1 MFKKLLFIL
10 LPIFALIAVYYN
22 FTLTHSY
29 SIYEQN
35 SFKNIDSI
43 ILEEKFSLKSINFL
57 FLGIPG
63 PEYAAP
69 WLTDTIIVGSFNS
82 NNGKVSLVSIPRD
95 LIIKIPETENVTKIN
110 ALYSLGKT
118 FSPLEPIKFIKEK
131 ITEITGLP
139 IDYYVLIDVVGLEHF
154 IDSVGGVN
162 IIVSKDISDPRF
174 PGTNYSYEPF
184 YLTSGFHNLNGHEA
198 VRFARSR
205 NSLRGD
211 FDRIQRQRQ
220 LIQALKNQIFAKNLN
235 LQWLFKSYND
245 LNDRLISNLGLDDLP
260 ILFKAARLIS
270 NKNISDYSL
279 EIGPNELLKET
290 DIILGG
296 IKAYAIIPKKG
307 LGEYGEI
314 QDFFKAININQ
325 QNTNNN

>member
-1 MFKKLLFIL
+1 MLKKLLLIISLF
-10 LPIFALIAVYYN
+10 FALVAIYYSSA
-22 FTLTHSY
+22 LTYSY
-29 SIYEQN
+29 SIQEKNLLKSTN
-35 SFKNIDSI
+35 SIV
-43 ILEEKFSLKSINFL
+43 LEKEFSLKSINFL

-63 PEYAAP
+63 KEYAAP

-82 NNGKVSLVSIPRD
+82 NNGSVSLISIPRD
-95 LIIKIPETENVTKIN
+95 LIIKIPDSGNITKIN

-131 ITEITGLP
+131 ITEITGLE
-139 IDYYVLIDVVGLEHF
+139 IDYYVLIDVMGLERF

-162 IIVSKDISDPRF
+162 ITVSDDISDPRF

-184 YLTSGFHNLNGHEA
+184 YLSAGFHNLTGHEA

-235 LQWLFKSYND
+235 LQWLIKSYTD
-245 LNDRLISNLGLDDLP
+245 LNDRLISNLELNDLP

-270 NKNISDYSL
+270 NKNIFDYSL
-279 EIGPNELLKET
+279 EIAPNGLLKET

-296 IKAYAIIPKKG
+296 VKAYAIIPKKG
-307 LGEYGEI
+307 LEEYSEI
-314 QDFFKAININQ
+314 QNFFKEI
-325 QNTNNN
+325 NNNKQ

>member
-1 MFKKLLFIL
+1 MLKKLL
-10 LPIFALIAVYYN
+10 LIISLFLVLVAIYYSLA
-22 FTLTHSY
+22 FTYSY
-29 SIYEQN
+29 SIQEKN
-35 SFKNIDSI
+35 SLESINNIV
-43 ILEEKFSLKSINFL
+43 LEKEFSLKSINFL

-63 PEYAAP
+63 KEYAAP

-82 NNGKVSLVSIPRD
+82 NNGSVSLISIPRD
-95 LIIKIPETENVTKIN
+95 LIIKIPDSGNITKIN

-131 ITEITGLP
+131 ITEITGLK
-139 IDYYVLIDVVGLEHF
+139 IDYYILIDVIGLERF

-162 IIVSKDISDPRF
+162 ITVSDDISDPRF
-174 PGTNYSYEPF
+174 PGANYSYEPF
-184 YLTSGFHNLNGHEA
+184 YLSAGFHNLNGHEA

-235 LQWLFKSYND
+235 LQWLIKSYKD
-245 LNDRLISNLGLDDLP
+245 LNDRLISNLELDDLP

-279 EIGPNELLKET
+279 EISPNGLLKET

-296 IKAYAIIPKKG
+296 VNAYAIIPKK
-307 LGEYGEI
+307 
-314 QDFFKAININQ
+314 
-325 QNTNNN
+325 

>member
-1 MFKKLLFIL
+1 MFKKLLLVILFI
-10 LPIFALIAVYYN
+10 FVLITLYYN
-22 FTLTHSY
+22 FALTHSY
-29 SIYEQN
+29 SIYKQN
-35 SFKNIDSI
+35 SLENINSI
-43 ILEEKFSLKSINFL
+43 VLEEEFSLKSINFL

-63 PEYAAP
+63 QEYAAP

-95 LIIKIPETENVTKIN
+95 LIIKIPESENITKIN
-110 ALYSLGKT
+110 SLYSLGKT

-139 IDYYVLIDVVGLEHF
+139 IDYYVLIDVLGLERF

-174 PGTNYSYEPF
+174 PGANYSYEPF
-184 YLTSGFHNLNGHEA
+184 YLTAGFHNLNGHEA

-235 LQWLFKSYND
+235 LQWLIKSYTD
-245 LNDRLISNLGLDDLP
+245 LNDRLISNLRLDDLP

-279 EIGPNELLKET
+279 EIGPNELLKEA

-296 IKAYAIIPKKG
+296 VKAYALIPKKG
-307 LGEYGEI
+307 LGEYDEI
-314 QDFFKAININQ
+314 QDFFKEINSNQ
-325 QNTNNN
+325 QNINNN

>member
-1 MFKKLLFIL
+1 MLKKLL
-10 LPIFALIAVYYN
+10 LIISLFLVLVAIYYSLA
-22 FTLTHSY
+22 FTYSY
-29 SIYEQN
+29 SIQEKN
-35 SFKNIDSI
+35 SLESINNIV
-43 ILEEKFSLKSINFL
+43 LEKEFSLKSINFL

-63 PEYAAP
+63 KEYAAP

-82 NNGKVSLVSIPRD
+82 NNGSVSLISIPRD
-95 LIIKIPETENVTKIN
+95 LIIKIPDSGNITKIN

-131 ITEITGLP
+131 ITEITGLK
-139 IDYYVLIDVVGLEHF
+139 IDYYILIDVIGLERF

-162 IIVSKDISDPRF
+162 ITVSDDISYPRF
-174 PGTNYSYEPF
+174 PGANYSYEPF
-184 YLTSGFHNLNGHEA
+184 YLSAGFHNLNGHEA

-235 LQWLFKSYND
+235 LQWLIKSYKD
-245 LNDRLISNLGLDDLP
+245 LNDRLISNLELDDLP

-279 EIGPNELLKET
+279 EISPNGLLKET

-296 IKAYAIIPKKG
+296 VNAYAIIPKKG
-307 LGEYGEI
+307 LEKYSEI
-314 QDFFKAININQ
+314 QNFFKDINSD
-325 QNTNNN
+325 